1 MLTKATAHQFAHEWI
16 AAWNS
21 HDLNRV
27 LEHYTD
33 DFEMSTPFIAK
44 IMNEPSGTLYG
55 KEAVKTY
62 WQQALQKIPDLHFEL
77 IEVLY
82 SIDSLCIY
90 YKSVL
95 GLRAVEWLLF
105 DRHGKVRKAIAHYNN
120 FELP

>member
-1 MLTKATAHQFAHEWI
+1 MLTQATAHQFAHEWI

-55 KEAVKTY
+55 KEAVKAY

-82 SIDSLCIY
+82 SVDSLCIY
-90 YKSVL
+90 YNSVL

-105 DRHGKVRKAIAHYNN
+105 DRNGKVRKAIAHYNH